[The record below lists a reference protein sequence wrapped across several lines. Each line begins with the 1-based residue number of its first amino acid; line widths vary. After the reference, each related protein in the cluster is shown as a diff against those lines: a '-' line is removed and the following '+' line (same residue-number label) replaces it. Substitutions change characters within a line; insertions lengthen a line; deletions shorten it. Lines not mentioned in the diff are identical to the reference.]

1 MQLRKS
7 VFFPPFLSLVLAVVM
22 AIALPSDFKA
32 LMTSLNAWV
41 LHTFGTL
48 FLLTGLGL
56 LMVSILTLMSPFG
69 SRTIGGPDAKP
80 RLSRWQW
87 FSINLTTSVA
97 IGILFWGCAEPIYHL
112 ETPAPYDLVSPG
124 SVEAAHRA
132 MVTMFLHWTLI
143 PYAMYAVPA
152 VLFAY
157 AFYNLNKSHCLGSLF
172 SPLLGDTKI
181 RLLGFILNPLCLF
194 ALATG
199 MAASLGTGLLT
210 LSGGLEQLI
219 GVQKTSV
226 TLALIA
232 LTIVGAFIWS
242 SVRGLNSGISKL
254 AAYSSWTLIGIVAFV
269 FIAGPTV
276 VIVNMFTE
284 SFPRFLAELPMRAL
298 AGGNPF
304 TLSSWSYD
312 WTVFYWAVWMA
323 WAPITAI
330 FLGQIAYG
338 RTIRDFLLMNLL
350 LPALFS
356 AIWMGVFSGATLHL
370 ELTQHTGFAG
380 IIKASGAE
388 AASYTMFRQLP
399 LAGLL
404 IPTFVVISFLS
415 FVSGADANTTAM
427 AAISQKNMTQTNQEP
442 SNALKIVWGLLIGI
456 VSWIM
461 VSQSDLDGIRML
473 SNLGGLPVLFLE
485 IGCILSLS
493 KLSWD
498 SFKSPR
504 QK

>member
-1 MQLRKS
+1 
-7 VFFPPFLSLVLAVVM
+7 
-22 AIALPSDFKA
+22 
-32 LMTSLNAWV
+32 
-41 LHTFGTL
+41 
-48 FLLTGLGL
+48 
-56 LMVSILTLMSPFG
+56 
-69 SRTIGGPDAKP
+69 
-80 RLSRWQW
+80 
-87 FSINLTTSVA
+87 
-97 IGILFWGCAEPIYHL
+97 
-112 ETPAPYDLVSPG
+112 
-124 SVEAAHRA
+124 
-132 MVTMFLHWTLI
+132 
-143 PYAMYAVPA
+143 
-152 VLFAY
+152 
-157 AFYNLNKSHCLGSLF
+157 
-172 SPLLGDTKI
+172 
-181 RLLGFILNPLCLF
+181 
-194 ALATG
+194 
-199 MAASLGTGLLT
+199 
-210 LSGGLEQLI
+210 
-219 GVQKTSV
+219 
-226 TLALIA
+226 
-232 LTIVGAFIWS
+232 
-242 SVRGLNSGISKL
+242 
-254 AAYSSWTLIGIVAFV
+254 
-269 FIAGPTV
+269 
-276 VIVNMFTE
+276 
-284 SFPRFLAELPMRAL
+284 MRAL

-370 ELTQHTGFAG
+370 ELTQHTGFSG

-485 IGCILSLS
+485 MGCIVSLG
-493 KLSWD
+493 KLCFD
-498 SFKSPR
+498 SFKKHP